1 MKIIILT
8 IPSIP
13 NSLKLIAQGYRKITS
28 ISNKTNKIATR
39 KYFTEKGFLALPID
53 LIPHSKFLSLL
64 SEDRLGPSFEETN
77 MVPTTNPTAKTN
89 CIKIGI

>member
-1 MKIIILT
+1 M
-8 IPSIP
+8 
-13 NSLKLIAQGYRKITS
+13 
-28 ISNKTNKIATR
+28 SNKTNKIATR